1 MTLVEEYLSYTKK
14 WKAEYG
20 DKTIVLMQV
29 GSFFEVYA
37 LIDPNGKMVGSNI
50 QEFASINDMVI
61 SRKSQ
66 CVGNLQV
73 MMAGFGIAQT
83 EKYFKKL
90 QEAGYT
96 VVVYTQDSQSKNTTR
111 SLSEIISPGTY
122 FTHES
127 VELSNNISC
136 IWLHKSK
143 STAFM
148 KSQITI
154 GVSNIDIYTGK
165 TTVSEFSKDYYHN
178 PSTYDDLERYIS
190 IYKPNEC
197 IIISNLSI
205 EQIND
210 VIEYAGIKCSTIHK
224 LVINENNI
232 TSASASASN
241 SASAI
246 ENAKVLTKAAK
257 KATSKSEPTSQ
268 THAHAQASAVVAQ
281 NRHQQ
286 TIQNA
291 EKQIYQREIIK
302 RFFPN
307 ITEETFQSFTEH
319 CIAIQSLSFLLDFSY
334 QHSPY
339 LVHHLSEPVFENHTD
354 KLILANHSLKQ
365 LNMIDDSR
373 HQGRL
378 SSVYSLLNNC
388 VTNMGK
394 RSFIQTIHHPT
405 TIVERLCSSYDITE
419 HLLKTNTWSFYREKM
434 TGLKDME
441 KFTRKLVYKRAT
453 PKDLSL
459 LVDDLRNIQVIY
471 REIKKDEPLA
481 TYLHNMTSSKGKAD
495 SASAKACAKY
505 DIEEKCQSIIDNIV
519 SKFTLEK
526 CALIDDM
533 SPERLSTL
541 EHDTL
546 SFIRPT
552 ISNEIDKCMKATF
565 DSREKWDATQTTFS
579 NMISGLEKKSAS
591 ALAQSSGYIKS
602 HETPKSAPLMI
613 GTKRRMILLQSQL
626 KNYGDKMMI
635 KYFSN
640 HTKKEEQFELRLDTL
655 EYQDYGGAKKDMT
668 VSNIQIKEMANEI
681 QFSKDKWVQEISLFY
696 SAFMEEFIT
705 FKNTIEFI
713 QHYISEVDIVECKC
727 YIANKYNYCKP
738 VIDVDAKKSYF
749 SCTGIRHPL
758 IEHLQTSEL
767 YVTNDLTMGIRSGDG
782 IRSGVSS
789 DSTDGILLYGTNAV
803 GKTSFIKSVGIAIIM
818 AQAGLYVPCSTFTY
832 FPYQSIFTRI
842 LGNDNIFKGLSTF
855 AVEMSELRTIFELSN
870 ENSLVLGD
878 ELCSGTESHSALS
891 IFTAGLEILHERK
904 CTFLFATHFHE
915 VVKYEEIKKL
925 DRLKM
930 MHMAVTYLPEKGVLV
945 YDRKLR
951 EGSGDSMYGLE
962 VCKSLNLPITFL
974 QRAHDLRMKYNPETS
989 SILNE
994 KSSHFNQKK
1003 LMGLC
1008 EMCSE
1013 EKSSEVHHL
1022 VHQKEASAKNDYIDS
1037 FHKNHPANLLSICE
1051 KCHRSFHDDKLGQK
1065 QHRVKK
1071 TIDGNKVIVS
1081 VNVE

>member
-1 MTLVEEYLSYTKK
+1 MTLVEEYISYTKK

-20 DKTIVLMQV
+20 EKTLVLMQV

-66 CVGNLQV
+66 CVGNQQV

-96 VVVYTQDSQSKNTTR
+96 VVVYTQDSQNKNTTR

-122 FTHES
+122 FTHDNP
-127 VELSNNISC
+127 ELSNNISC

-143 STAFM
+143 STTFM

-165 TTVSEFSKDYYHN
+165 TSVSQFSKDYYHN

-190 IYKPNEC
+190 VYKPNEC
-197 IIISNLSI
+197 ILISNLSI

-210 VIEYAGIKCSTIHK
+210 VVEYAGIKCSTIHK
-224 LVINENNI
+224 LVIH
-232 TSASASASN
+232 
-241 SASAI
+241 
-246 ENAKVLTKAAK
+246 
-257 KATSKSEPTSQ
+257 SEYESTDE
-268 THAHAQASAVVAQ
+268 
-281 NRHQQ
+281 NRHYK
-286 TIQNA
+286 TLQNA

-302 RFFPN
+302 RFFPT
-307 ITEETFQSFTEH
+307 ITEETFQSFTNN

-339 LVHHLSEPVFENHTD
+339 LVRHLSEPVFENYTD

-388 VTNMGK
+388 VTNMGR
-394 RSFIQTIHHPT
+394 RSFIQTIHNPT
-405 TIVERLCSSYDITE
+405 TIVEQLSSSYDITE
-419 HLLKTNTWSFYREKM
+419 HLLNTNTWMFYREKM

-441 KFTRKLVYKRAT
+441 KFNRKLVYKRVT

-459 LVDDLRNIQVIY
+459 LVDDLRNIQSIY
-471 REIKKDEPLA
+471 REIKKDNSLSL
-481 TYLHNMTSSKGKAD
+481 YLDKIMSQRRSTSTSTSTSTSRSRSG
-495 SASAKACAKY
+495 SN
-505 DIEEKCQSIIDNIV
+505 IEEECQMIIDNIE
-519 SKFTLEK
+519 SKFSLEK
-526 CALIDDM
+526 CITIDDM
-533 SPERLSTL
+533 SHEGLTTMD
-541 EHDTL
+541 HDTM
-546 SFIRPT
+546 SFIHPM
-552 ISNEIDKCMKATF
+552 ISKDIDKCMKATI
-565 DSREKWDATQTTFS
+565 DSREKWDAIQSTFS
-579 NMISGLEKKSAS
+579 TMISGLEKKTTVY
-591 ALAQSSGYIKS
+591 SSTYIKS

-613 GTKRRMILLQSQL
+613 GTKRRVILLQSQL
-626 KNYGDKMMI
+626 KTRGEKMMI
-635 KYFSN
+635 KYISN

-655 EYQDYGGAKKDMT
+655 EYHDYGAAKKDMT
-668 VSNIQIKEMANEI
+668 VSNSQIKEMANEI
-681 QFSKDKWVQEISLFY
+681 QFSKDKWVQEVSLFY
-696 SAFMEEFIT
+696 SAFMEDFISY
-705 FKNTIEFI
+705 KNTIEYI
-713 QHYISEVDIVECKC
+713 QQYISEVDIIECKC

-738 VIDVDAKKSYF
+738 NIDKDAKKSYF
-749 SCTGIRHPL
+749 SCSGIRHPL

-767 YVTNDLTMGIRSGDG
+767 YVTNDLTMGNGNGNGNGKCNSHDG
-782 IRSGVSS
+782 SKA
-789 DSTDGILLYGTNAV
+789 DGILLYGTNAV

-891 IFTAGLEILHERK
+891 IFTAGLEILHERN

-915 VVKYEEIKKL
+915 IVKYEEIKKL

-962 VCKSLNLPITFL
+962 VCKSLNLPNSFL
-974 QRAHDLRMKYNPETS
+974 QRAHDLRMKYNPES
-989 SILNE
+989 RSILNE
-994 KSSHFNQKK
+994 KTSHFNQKK

-1008 EMCSE
+1008 EMCCE

-1022 VHQKEASAKNDYIDS
+1022 MHQKGASAKNDYIDS
-1037 FHKNHPANLLSICE
+1037 FHKNHPANLISVCDN
-1051 KCHRSFHDDKLGQK
+1051 CHRSFHDNKNQT

-1071 TIDGNKVIVS
+1071 TTDGNKVIVS
-1081 VNVE
+1081 VSV

>member
-14 WKAEYG
+14 WKSEYG
-20 DKTIVLMQV
+20 EKTIVLMQV

-37 LIDPNGKMVGSNI
+37 LVDSKGNMVGSNI

-66 CVGNLQV
+66 CVGNQQV

-122 FTHES
+122 FTHDS

-143 STAFM
+143 STTFM

-154 GVSNIDIYTGK
+154 GVSNIDIFTGK
-165 TTVSEFSKDYYHN
+165 TSVSQYSKDYYHN

-190 IYKPNEC
+190 VYKPNEC
-197 IIISNLSI
+197 ILISNLSI

-210 VIEYAGIKCSTIHK
+210 VIEYAGIKCPTIHK
-224 LVINENNI
+224 LVITETAI
-232 TSASASASN
+232 ASSSASASQ

-246 ENAKVLTKAAK
+246 ENAKVLAN
-257 KATSKSEPTSQ
+257 
-268 THAHAQASAVVAQ
+268 SA

-307 ITEETFQSFTEH
+307 ITEETFQSFTSH

-334 QHSPY
+334 QHSPF
-339 LVHHLSEPVFENHTD
+339 LVRHLSEPVFENHTD

-405 TIVERLCSSYDITE
+405 TVVERLRSSYNITE
-419 HLLKTNTWSFYREKM
+419 HLLKTDTWSFYREKM

-441 KFTRKLVYKRAT
+441 KFTRKLVYKRVT

-459 LVDDLRNIQVIY
+459 LVDDLKNIQIIY
-471 REIKKDEPLA
+471 REIKKDDMLSN
-481 TYLHNMTSSKGKAD
+481 YLNKCMKMKFSLSF
-495 SASAKACAKY
+495 
-505 DIEEKCQSIIDNIV
+505 DIDEKCQSIINHIENNF
-519 SKFTLEK
+519 SLEK

-533 SPERLSTL
+533 SPERLSTM

-546 SFIRPT
+546 SFINKAV
-552 ISNEIDKCMKATF
+552 SNTIDKCMKATI
-565 DSREKWDATQTTFS
+565 DSREKWDAVQITFS
-579 NMISGLEKKSAS
+579 NLISGVEKKSAS
-591 ALAQSSGYIKS
+591 ASASSGYVKS
-602 HETPKSAPLMI
+602 HETPKSAPLML
-613 GTKRRMILLQSQL
+613 GTKRRMMLLQNQL
-626 KNYGDKMMI
+626 KSYGEKITI
-635 KYFSN
+635 KYISN
-640 HTKKEEQFELRLDTL
+640 HTKKEEQFDLRLDTIDFN
-655 EYQDYGGAKKDMT
+655 DYGGAKKDMT
-668 VSNIQIKEMANEI
+668 VTTSQIKEMANEI
-681 QFSKDKWVQEISLFY
+681 QFSKDKWIQEISLY
-696 SAFMEEFIT
+696 YTTFMDEFISYKT
-705 FKNTIEFI
+705 VIEYI
-713 QHYISEVDIVECKC
+713 QQYISEVDIVQCKC
-727 YIANKYNYCKP
+727 YIAHKYNYCKP
-738 VIDVDAKKSYF
+738 VIDTDATKSYF
-749 SCTGIRHPL
+749 SCKGIRHPL

-767 YVTNDLTMGIRSGDG
+767 YVTNDLDMGGG
-782 IRSGVSS
+782 ACVGG
-789 DSTDGILLYGTNAV
+789 DGILLYGTNAV
-803 GKTSFIKSVGIAIIM
+803 GKTSFIKSIGIAIIM

-855 AVEMSELRTIFELSN
+855 AVEMSELRTIFESAN

-915 VVKYEEIKKL
+915 IVKYEEIKKL

-951 EGSGDSMYGLE
+951 QGSGDSMYGLE
-962 VCKSLNLPITFL
+962 VCKSLNLPSEFL
-974 QRAHDLRMKYNPETS
+974 QRAHELRMKYNPETS

-994 KSSHFNQKK
+994 KPSHFNQKK
-1003 LMGLC
+1003 LVGLC
-1008 EMCSE
+1008 ELCSE
-1013 EKSSEVHHL
+1013 EKSTEVHHL
-1022 VHQKEASAKNDYIDS
+1022 MHQKGASAKNDYIDS
-1037 FHKNHPANLLSICE
+1037 FHKNHPANLMSICE
-1051 KCHRSFHDDKLGQK
+1051 KCHRSFHDNSSTQTQT

-1071 TIDGNKVIVS
+1071 TTNGNKVLVVS
-1081 VNVE
+1081 S